1 LIAASLVFVWPLPHV
16 IALRNLLLTILF
28 LWLVHDFLRRKG
40 FVIPRAGL
48 SSLITLLAA
57 LACWLFVVALL
68 IDSDSNRS
76 LLEIKSQWLPAYM
89 SFFTGLLLIC
99 DLRSR
104 NFEPWRIVRVLFW
117 VLLTLATLQLVVGYL
132 PAIFRKDLGGHFVG
146 IFDHKANMS
155 YVNAITASLLLA
167 DIIPVS
173 QAQRP
178 LGLSRTAWITA
189 LVILVLTSYLS
200 GTRNG
205 VTVLLA
211 ILLMGFVVYVHGL
224 RELARRRVWG
234 VVAVFTIVFAV
245 ALWAMLK
252 SDTRWTRFLA
262 TVAVA
267 WNIDADTTWV
277 YAEGKPLPP
286 ASDGL
291 PVERTAYERISWA
304 RYAVRLIEENPLGTA
319 VSRSSFKE
327 LVAANFGEAWAAHS
341 HNGYLDLA
349 LSVGL
354 PGLFLWTAF
363 LVALI
368 WQGYKA
374 YFFGGQAA
382 GLALLFLAAGFA
394 ARAFLDSTLRDHIL
408 EEFMFFAGLLLAAAY
423 GNQVSQG
430 YRNT

>member
-1 LIAASLVFVWPLPHV
+1 
-16 IALRNLLLTILF
+16 LTI
-28 LWLVHDFLRRKG
+28 
-40 FVIPRAGL
+40 
-48 SSLITLLAA
+48 
-57 LACWLFVVALL
+57 
-68 IDSDSNRS
+68 
-76 LLEIKSQWLPAYM
+76 
-89 SFFTGLLLIC
+89 FF
-99 DLRSR
+99 S
-104 NFEPWRIVRVLFW
+104 
-117 VLLTLATLQLVVGYL
+117 
-132 PAIFRKDLGGHFVG
+132 
-146 IFDHKANMS
+146 
-155 YVNAITASLLLA
+155 
-167 DIIPVS
+167 
-173 QAQRP
+173 
-178 LGLSRTAWITA
+178 
-189 LVILVLTSYLS
+189 
-200 GTRNG
+200 
-205 VTVLLA
+205 
-211 ILLMGFVVYVHGL
+211 
-224 RELARRRVWG
+224 
-234 VVAVFTIVFAV
+234 V

-277 YAEGKPLPP
+277 YAEGKPLPL

-319 VSRSSFKE
+319 VSRSSFRE
-327 LVAANFGEAWAAHS
+327 LVTANFGDAWAAHS

-363 LVALI
+363 LVGLI

-374 YFFGGQAA
+374 YFFGRQAA
-382 GLALLFLAAGFA
+382 GLALLLLTSGFA

-408 EEFMFFAGLLLAAAY
+408 EEFMFFAGLLLAAAC